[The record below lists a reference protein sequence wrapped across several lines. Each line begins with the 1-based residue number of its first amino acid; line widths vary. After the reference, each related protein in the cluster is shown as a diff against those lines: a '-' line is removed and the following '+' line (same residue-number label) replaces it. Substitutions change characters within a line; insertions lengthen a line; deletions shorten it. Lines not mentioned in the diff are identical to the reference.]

1 MYIHPVEPHG
11 PHPPPTAPMRVTLS
25 KWGNSLGIR
34 IPRGIA
40 QDANIDEG
48 SELDV
53 RLEDGRIVLVPVATP
68 SLDALLARITP
79 DTLHGTLLDEPPIGR
94 EEW

>member
-1 MYIHPVEPHG
+1 MYATV
-11 PHPPPTAPMRVTLS
+11 S

-40 QDANIDEG
+40 QDAGIEEG
-48 SELDV
+48 TVVDLRV
-53 RLEDGRIVLVPVATP
+53 EDGRIVAEPIEVE

-79 DTLHGTLLDEPPIGR
+79 ESLHGEQLGDDPIGR
-94 EEW
+94 EAW